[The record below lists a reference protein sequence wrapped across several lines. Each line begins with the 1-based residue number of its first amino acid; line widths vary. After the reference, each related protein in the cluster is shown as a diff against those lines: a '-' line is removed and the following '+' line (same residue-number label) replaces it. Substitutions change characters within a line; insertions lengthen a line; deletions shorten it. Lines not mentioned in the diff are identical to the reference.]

1 MFLTKEN
8 EKKAYDAMQKIQA
21 LDAVSD
27 RETEWSQLEE
37 LRANA
42 SDIQADKWD
51 ELTEEALFWSL
62 IHCVYEQ

>member
-1 MFLTKEN
+1 MFLTEEN
-8 EKKAYDAMQKIQA
+8 EKKAYDAMQKMQA

-42 SDIQADKWD
+42 LDIQAGEWDK
-51 ELTEEALFWSL
+51 LTEEDLFWSL